1 LGPSAH
7 SVDGRNRS
15 WNIAHNIDYIKS
27 LREKKLP
34 LTQEILS
41 ETDVLNEYIM
51 TSLRS
56 SKGMN
61 KQRILDQW
69 GQDIFSTIQKGIEI
83 SIQAGNVEE
92 EQQAWRLTTRGKFLA
107 DGIAAS
113 LFFLNK

>member
-1 LGPSAH
+1 
-7 SVDGRNRS
+7 
-15 WNIAHNIDYIKS
+15 
-27 LREKKLP
+27 
-34 LTQEILS
+34 
-41 ETDVLNEYIM
+41 M

-113 LFFLNK
+113 LFFLNN